1 MTNNNIS
8 SKAISSLENEQ
19 VAGHN
24 PIDTS
29 TISSPKRYVLLIVVG
44 IFIIL
49 FDQISKIWV
58 ETNIS
63 TYRPVKILGDF
74 VRLILAHNYGIIWGI
89 PIRSPLVYY
98 ILPLI
103 GIIVVLYLAL
113 KTRIKFLTIAFGL
126 IIGGAVGNLI
136 DRVRLGYVIDF
147 IDMGIKNLRWPTYN
161 IADAAIDIGLV
172 MIIAREIFKSKPKP

>member
-29 TISSPKRYVLLIVVG
+29 TISSPKRYILLIVVG

-63 TYRPVKILGDF
+63 TYRHVKILGDF

-136 DRVRLGYVIDF
+136 DRIRLGYVIDF

-172 MIIAREIFKSKPKP
+172 MIIAREIFKSKPKS